1 MRLEKAAQFI
11 TQTAATVSDSPTN
24 TTDSANTSD
33 QDPPTEDE
41 REEEQTEPEAV
52 INSRQ
57 ALEQSK
63 VLLAFAN
70 QHGGAAVVA
79 AALRLKSEIEDIRVQ
94 EKSKSKQKNITDF
107 FSSSTSVTVLN

>member
-1 MRLEKAAQFI
+1 MDNS
-11 TQTAATVSDSPTN
+11 AATVSDSRTS

-41 REEEQTEPEAV
+41 EEEEQTEPEAV